1 MPVIEKGQKG
11 KAAALAT
18 TTTRLSTSSAL
29 NVFLEK
35 TTANAEHVI
44 FRRSNHT
51 WNSTKPNKITQRIC
65 HSWEET
71 ARAVSIKRSQGKK
84 P

>member
-1 MPVIEKGQKG
+1 MPLIEKGQKG

-18 TTTRLSTSSAL
+18 TSTRLTTSSAL

-51 WNSTKPNKITQRIC
+51 
-65 HSWEET
+65 
-71 ARAVSIKRSQGKK
+71 
-84 P
+84 